1 MGLGQYVRLKCKPE
15 VLDALAGRLTYFA
28 PADGEP
34 DWLTSGV
41 WLGTETGNY
50 LATSTVEILPDG
62 FVARSLSICSPA
74 DLAQHL
80 ETELPNIADRLVA
93 RGNGMVLPPV
103 EPPSPPQQPTP
114 WSRASTMKVI
124 IRVTRRASTTNRVAC
139 GLLFAGG
146 SRSLLVGSD
155 PSTLALVLSE
165 EPELI
170 DRYCRGCELLTP
182 TDYQACG

>member
-15 VLDALAGRLTYFA
+15 VLDALANRLTYFA

-34 DWLTSGV
+34 DWLNTGV

-50 LATSTVEILPDG
+50 LATSTVEVLPDG

-93 RGNGMVLPPV
+93 RGNGMTLPPV
-103 EPPSPPQQPTP
+103 EAPSPAEQPTR
-114 WSRASTMKVI
+114 WSSTSAMKVI
-124 IRVTRRASTTNRVAC
+124 IRVTQRASATNRVAC
-139 GLLFAGG
+139 GLLFADDG
-146 SRSLLVGSD
+146 RSLLIGSD

-165 EPELI
+165 EPDLI
-170 DRYCRGCELLTP
+170 DLYCRNCELLTAAQ
-182 TDYQACG
+182 YLACI